1 MLTVIL
7 AGGKGTRILEE
18 TELMPKAMV
27 KIGDRPI
34 IEHIMGCYEEQGFNE
49 LLILT
54 GYKGKKIFDYFKTK
68 KNITFLKEQ
77 GDCMIV

>member
-18 TELMPKAMV
+18 TELIPKAMV

-54 GYKGKKIFDYFKTK
+54 GYKGKKYLI
-68 KNITFLKEQ
+68 ILKRKR
-77 GDCMIV
+77 I